1 MTVLEHIKQLAL
13 NLTPEEKD
21 ALAQHLA
28 GSNGEN
34 PPEKPQS
41 LRGDWGDAF
50 SDDLDVDAE
59 LKGIRGEWQKEW
71 LGDEFVG

>member
-21 ALAQHLA
+21 ALAEYLA
-28 GSNGEN
+28 DSNCGK

-41 LRGDWGDAF
+41 LRGDWSDAF
-50 SDDLDVDAE
+50 SDGFDVDAE
-59 LKGIRGEWQKEW
+59 LKEIRGEWQKEW
-71 LGDEFVG
+71 HGDRFVG